1 MSPEIMDWIIKGVV
15 ALVTGLI
22 TTFLVPALV
31 KWKNN
36 LQQTNLQKFISS
48 TVRAAEQIFGPGTA
62 PLKKEYVINAIKE
75 KYGNK
80 LDVDTLDTLIEAAV
94 YEISQ
99 ALKNEQTKYTE
110 AAVEAA
116 EKKMIEELQPNI
128 KEVEEDQN
136 NSGSTGV
143 KLG

>member
-22 TTFLVPALV
+22 TTFLVPTLV